1 MTGRR
6 DLREPIAIIGMG
18 CRFPGAP
25 GPDAFWRLLSEGR
38 SAVREAPAG
47 RWDLDRLYDP
57 TPGAPGKIYTRSGG
71 FLEDVDRFDAL
82 FFGIAPREASSMDPQ
97 QRLLLEVAWEALEH
111 AGIAP
116 RSLGGARCGVFVGIG
131 MDDYGKLLVRQGDAA
146 PADPYAGTG
155 NGFCFAAG
163 RISHLLGLVGPSLAL
178 DTACSSSLTAVHLAC
193 QSLRTGESD
202 LGLAGGVNLLLS
214 PDVTQYLCGLG
225 ALSPTGLCKTFDAA
239 ADGYVRGEGCGVV
252 VLKRLSDALADG
264 DQIQAVIRGSA
275 VGHDGTSSALT
286 APNGPAQRKV
296 VEAALA
302 DAGVEPHLVGYVE
315 AHGTGTAL
323 GDPIEVAALGQVY
336 GRGRASARPLAI
348 GSVKTN
354 VGHLETA
361 AGVAGLLKAV
371 LALRHGQIPPH
382 RNLTRLNPHID
393 LAAIPAAIPAELAA
407 WPVSEGL
414 RLAAVSAFG
423 LSGTNAHLILEEAP
437 RPPHAARPAG
447 RPHQVLCLSAK
458 TAPALRQQ
466 ARNFRRHLLD
476 HPDQP
481 LEDVC
486 FTANAGRSH
495 FAHRLGIVVRS
506 PAEAAATLQAFERG
520 ETGAAGV
527 ATGVW
532 DSPDPPKLAFLFT
545 GQGAQ
550 YPGMGWSL
558 YRSQPVFREAL
569 DRCASLLAA
578 HLERPLPAYLT
589 PECDPA
595 ELAQTAI
602 TQPVVFALEY
612 ALCAL
617 WRSWGVV
624 PAAVLGHSL
633 GEYAAACAAGVF
645 SLDDALRLVVERGRL
660 VQSLP
665 AGGSMLAVFA
675 GEEAVTRAVD
685 MSRLGIAVAAV
696 NCPSEVVLSGP
707 AAAISRVGE
716 HLQGQGIRS
725 SPLPT
730 PHAFHS
736 PGMEPIL
743 DRFERVLSTVAFHP
757 PEVDFAS
764 GLSGRIVE
772 DEVCRPEY
780 WRRQLRE
787 CVRFGDGL
795 AALLGEGYTTFL
807 EIGPHPVL
815 LASAQRCLPD
825 ETPDGEYSWLA
836 SLRKGNDDWAQLL
849 ETVAKLYASGVPI
862 AWQGVDQD
870 VPRRKIALPVYP
882 FERQRYWFAQAP
894 AQGAAPAPIPGRDRD
909 AAAGEQGPHPL
920 AGHRIPSPLAQIQ
933 FHTEYSPDA
942 LPVVWE
948 HRVYGH
954 AVVSGPTLV
963 SALVEVAHQ
972 LRPGAAVLL
981 EHVTF
986 LEAMV
991 LADGAVRQVQIILD
1005 PQPGAATAY
1014 AFQVFSRPSH
1024 DGSAWALH
1032 VSGEM
1037 SFPEAAEP
1045 EPVVLEHVGH
1055 AVDRFTQRLTGAD
1068 LYREVQTRVGFEF
1081 GRSYLWIDELW
1092 RQPGEAVGKMR
1103 LPDPED
1109 PDYARLQ
1116 LHPGLHDCCYQVFG
1130 AGSEPVMGGRVAQA
1144 VIPVGVDRF
1153 LFYGQACS

>member
-1 MTGRR
+1 
-6 DLREPIAIIGMG
+6 
-18 CRFPGAP
+18 
-25 GPDAFWRLLSEGR
+25 
-38 SAVREAPAG
+38 
-47 RWDLDRLYDP
+47 
-57 TPGAPGKIYTRSGG
+57 
-71 FLEDVDRFDAL
+71 
-82 FFGIAPREASSMDPQ
+82 
-97 QRLLLEVAWEALEH
+97 
-111 AGIAP
+111 
-116 RSLGGARCGVFVGIG
+116 
-131 MDDYGKLLVRQGDAA
+131 
-146 PADPYAGTG
+146 
-155 NGFCFAAG
+155 
-163 RISHLLGLVGPSLAL
+163 
-178 DTACSSSLTAVHLAC
+178 
-193 QSLRTGESD
+193 
-202 LGLAGGVNLLLS
+202 
-214 PDVTQYLCGLG
+214 
-225 ALSPTGLCKTFDAA
+225 
-239 ADGYVRGEGCGVV
+239 
-252 VLKRLSDALADG
+252 
-264 DQIQAVIRGSA
+264 
-275 VGHDGTSSALT
+275 
-286 APNGPAQRKV
+286 
-296 VEAALA
+296 
-302 DAGVEPHLVGYVE
+302 
-315 AHGTGTAL
+315 
-323 GDPIEVAALGQVY
+323 
-336 GRGRASARPLAI
+336 
-348 GSVKTN
+348 VKTN

-825 ETPDGEYSWLA
+825 GTPDGDYS
-836 SLRKGNDDWAQLL
+836 
-849 ETVAKLYASGVPI
+849 
-862 AWQGVDQD
+862 
-870 VPRRKIALPVYP
+870 
-882 FERQRYWFAQAP
+882 
-894 AQGAAPAPIPGRDRD
+894 
-909 AAAGEQGPHPL
+909 
-920 AGHRIPSPLAQIQ
+920 
-933 FHTEYSPDA
+933 
-942 LPVVWE
+942 
-948 HRVYGH
+948 
-954 AVVSGPTLV
+954 
-963 SALVEVAHQ
+963 
-972 LRPGAAVLL
+972 
-981 EHVTF
+981 
-986 LEAMV
+986 
-991 LADGAVRQVQIILD
+991 
-1005 PQPGAATAY
+1005 
-1014 AFQVFSRPSH
+1014 
-1024 DGSAWALH
+1024 
-1032 VSGEM
+1032 
-1037 SFPEAAEP
+1037 
-1045 EPVVLEHVGH
+1045 
-1055 AVDRFTQRLTGAD
+1055 
-1068 LYREVQTRVGFEF
+1068 
-1081 GRSYLWIDELW
+1081 
-1092 RQPGEAVGKMR
+1092 
-1103 LPDPED
+1103 
-1109 PDYARLQ
+1109 
-1116 LHPGLHDCCYQVFG
+1116 
-1130 AGSEPVMGGRVAQA
+1130 
-1144 VIPVGVDRF
+1144 
-1153 LFYGQACS
+1153 